1 MLLKKKYLIN
11 LYLALFSFFILGMFA
26 IRNSLLISDGD
37 NYVMHATL
45 DVDFSVAIF
54 FTSPLYWLIVKFV
67 SIDPVLF
74 PNLLSLLI
82 AFFVSLSAL
91 KLKPIETIL
100 FIFFIVVNPIFFTTF
115 ELALRNGLALSVFI
129 FLVVYKKDKLTP
141 FVCLIHPGMFPVVLL
156 YLALK
161 HLNFSLKNI
170 IFFIILTIGLIFLF
184 NNYFSVLLEVR
195 GYANVDNN
203 NSANFLTYLFFLCLS
218 FIYYKSFNNVMKFY
232 MPSFF
237 ILWIFLGF
245 SMPFAARVF
254 VQAVPFFVIL
264 IFLYSENVFFK
275 RLFLLVM
282 SIFSILLAIKSHDF
296 IIYNSGWVDTWISIF
311 YRYF

>member
-1 MLLKKKYLIN
+1 MLVKKKYLIN
-11 LYLALFSFFILGMFA
+11 FYLALFSFFILGMLA
-26 IRNSLLISDGD
+26 IRNPFLISDGD

-45 DVDFSVAIF
+45 DVDFSAAIF
-54 FTSPLYWLIVKFV
+54 FTSPLYWLIVKLV

-74 PNLLSLLI
+74 PNLLSLLV

-91 KLKPIETIL
+91 KLKPIETII
-100 FIFFIVVNPIFFTTF
+100 FIFLIVVNPIFFTTF

-129 FLVVYKKDKLTP
+129 FLVVYQKDKLTP
-141 FVCLIHPGMFPVVLL
+141 CVCLIHPGMFPVVLL

-161 HLNFSLKNI
+161 HLNFSLRNI
-170 IFFIILTIGLIFLF
+170 IFFISLILGLIFLY
-184 NNYFSVLLEVR
+184 NNYFSVLLGVR
-195 GYANVDNN
+195 GYADVNDN
-203 NSANFLTYLFFLCLS
+203 NSANFLTYLFFLFLS
-218 FIYYKSFNNVMKFY
+218 FIYYKSFNNIMKFY
-232 MPSFF
+232 MPLFF
-237 ILWIFLGF
+237 IFWVLLGF

-264 IFLYSENVFFK
+264 IFLYSENIFFK
-275 RLFLLVM
+275 RLFLLIFF
-282 SIFSILLAIKSHDF
+282 IFSILLAIKSHDF